1 MEKPCIAAQK
11 MDPAVRPI
19 HHQEDVINLTAYHA
33 NSLHSRHMDKH
44 ERPHKCENPQCAT
57 LLGFTY
63 AGGLLR
69 HEREVH
75 NKHDELEGQLV
86 CPYKDCKRHTS
97 KAFTRREN
105 LQEHLRRIH
114 KIQGTDSV
122 DAVAQDTP
130 RLGATPYDHDP
141 DNEGRA
147 SKRKRRSTMC
157 HTEDPSEKSIRAQIL
172 EVKVENLEL
181 HHMWE
186 TQSRQLHEMR
196 EEINQFPA
204 HGNIHLP
211 GWRSD
216 GIA

>member
-1 MEKPCIAAQK
+1 ME
-11 MDPAVRPI
+11 PAVRPI

-57 LLGFTY
+57 RLGFTH

-75 NKHDELEGQLV
+75 NKHDELKGQLF

-122 DAVAQDTP
+122 DAVAQDT
-130 RLGATPYDHDP
+130 
-141 DNEGRA
+141 
-147 SKRKRRSTMC
+147 S
-157 HTEDPSEKSIRAQIL
+157 
-172 EVKVENLEL
+172 
-181 HHMWE
+181 
-186 TQSRQLHEMR
+186 
-196 EEINQFPA
+196 
-204 HGNIHLP
+204 
-211 GWRSD
+211 
-216 GIA
+216 